1 MTREVL
7 ELYSHQEW
15 RSVKRMK
22 RERVVV
28 LIILILCIISV
39 IIGALLLKKG
49 VKEEDVEEES
59 SGLFSRIPS
68 KEGIAVIDIYG
79 EISFQPTSIPF
90 GVRFRGAD
98 AIVERIRACSKNP
111 RVKAIILRINS
122 PGGTVGAT
130 QEIYDEIK
138 KVRKKGIKVVASF
151 GDIAASGAYY
161 IACGADKIVAN
172 RGTITGS
179 VGVYIGSLN
188 IKDFMDKYGI
198 KYNIVKS
205 GQHKDML
212 SVWKEL
218 SKEEK
223 DILQET
229 IDNVYSQFLGAVS
242 QGRHISLDEVK
253 KFADGRIF
261 SGEQAKKIKF
271 VDELGGFEDAKLLAG
286 KLAGIKGEPF
296 IIKEPVKPLE
306 QILELFSN
314 MANIKT
320 NPFQIEQIS
329 PVKYQSLPQLAYV
342 NDLERM
348 FSPVR

>member
-1 MTREVL
+1 ML
-7 ELYSHQEW
+7 
-15 RSVKRMK
+15 VK
-22 RERVVV
+22 
-28 LIILILCIISV
+28 
-39 IIGALLLKKG
+39 
-49 VKEEDVEEES
+49 
-59 SGLFSRIPS
+59 
-68 KEGIAVIDIYG
+68 
-79 EISFQPTSIPF
+79 
-90 GVRFRGAD
+90 
-98 AIVERIRACSKNP
+98 
-111 RVKAIILRINS
+111 KA
-122 PGGTVGAT
+122 
-130 QEIYDEIK
+130 
-138 KVRKKGIKVVASF
+138 RKKGIKVVASF

-205 GQHKDML
+205 GQYKDIL

-223 DILQET
+223 EILQDT
-229 IDNVYSQFLGAVS
+229 VDNVYSQFLGAVS
-242 QGRHISLDEVK
+242 EGRHISPEEVK
-253 KFADGRIF
+253 RFADGRIF

-271 VDELGGFEDAKLLAG
+271 VDELGGFEDAKLIAG
-286 KLAGIKGEPF
+286 KLAGIKGEPL

-306 QILELFSN
+306 QIFELLSN
-314 MANIKT
+314 MANLKT
-320 NPFQIEQIS
+320 NPFQIEQES
-329 PVKYQSLPQLAYV
+329 PVKYQYLPQFAYI

>member
-1 MTREVL
+1 
-7 ELYSHQEW
+7 
-15 RSVKRMK
+15 MK
-22 RERVVV
+22 KERVVISV
-28 LIILILCIISV
+28 ILILCIISI

-49 VKEEDVEEES
+49 VREGDVDEED

-68 KEGIAVIDIYG
+68 KGGIAVIDIYG
-79 EISFQPTSIPF
+79 EISFEPISMPF
-90 GVRFRGAD
+90 GVGFRGAD
-98 AIVERIRACSKNP
+98 AVVERIRVCSKNP

-130 QEIYDEIK
+130 QEIYDEVK
-138 KVRKKGIKVVASF
+138 KARKKGIKVVASL
-151 GDIAASGAYY
+151 GDIAASGGYY
-161 IACGADKIVAN
+161 VACGADKIISN

-205 GQHKDML
+205 GQYKDIL

-223 DILQET
+223 ELLQET
-229 IDNVYSQFLGAVS
+229 IDNVYFQFLSAVS
-242 QGRHISLDEVK
+242 EGRHISLDEVK

-296 IIKEPVKPLE
+296 IIKEPVRTLD
-306 QILELFSN
+306 QIFELLFN

-320 NPFQIEQIS
+320 SPFQVEQIS
-329 PVKYQSLPQLAYV
+329 PVKYQYLPQFAYI
-342 NDLERM
+342 NELERT

>member
-1 MTREVL
+1 MR
-7 ELYSHQEW
+7 
-15 RSVKRMK
+15 K
-22 RERVVV
+22 ERV
-28 LIILILCIISV
+28 LTSIILILCILSV
-39 IIGALLLKKG
+39 IIGALLLRKG
-49 VKEEDVEEES
+49 VNEKDNEENS
-59 SGLFSRIPS
+59 SGFFSRMPS
-68 KEGIAVIDIYG
+68 KEGIAVVDIYG

-98 AIVERIRACSKNP
+98 AVVDRIRTCAKNP

-130 QEIYDEIK
+130 QEIYDEVK
-138 KVRKKGIKVVASF
+138 KARKKGIKVVASF

-205 GQHKDML
+205 GQYKDIL

-223 DILQET
+223 EILQDT
-229 IDNVYSQFLGAVS
+229 VDNVYSQFLGAVS
-242 QGRHISLDEVK
+242 EGRHISPEEVK
-253 KFADGRIF
+253 RFADGRIF

-271 VDELGGFEDAKLLAG
+271 VDELGGFEDAKLIAG
-286 KLAGIKGEPF
+286 KLAGIKGEPL

-306 QILELFSN
+306 QIFELLSN
-314 MANIKT
+314 MANLKT
-320 NPFQIEQIS
+320 NPFQIEQES
-329 PVKYQSLPQLAYV
+329 PVKYQYLPQFAYI

>member
-1 MTREVL
+1 
-7 ELYSHQEW
+7 
-15 RSVKRMK
+15 MK
-22 RERVVV
+22 KERVVISV
-28 LIILILCIISV
+28 ILILCIISI

-49 VKEEDVEEES
+49 VREGDVDEEE

-79 EISFQPTSIPF
+79 EISFEPISIPF
-90 GVRFRGAD
+90 GVGFRGAD
-98 AIVERIRACSKNP
+98 AVVERIRVCSKNP

-130 QEIYDEIK
+130 QEIYNEIK
-138 KVRKKGIKVVASF
+138 KARKKGIKVVASF

-161 IACGADKIVAN
+161 IACGADKIISN

-179 VGVYIGSLN
+179 VGVYKGSLN

-205 GQHKDML
+205 GQYKDIL

-223 DILQET
+223 EILQDT
-229 IDNVYSQFLGAVS
+229 VDNVYSQFLGAVS
-242 QGRHISLDEVK
+242 EGRHISPEEVK
-253 KFADGRIF
+253 RFADGRIF

-296 IIKEPVKPLE
+296 II
-306 QILELFSN
+306 
-314 MANIKT
+314 
-320 NPFQIEQIS
+320 
-329 PVKYQSLPQLAYV
+329 
-342 NDLERM
+342 
-348 FSPVR
+348 